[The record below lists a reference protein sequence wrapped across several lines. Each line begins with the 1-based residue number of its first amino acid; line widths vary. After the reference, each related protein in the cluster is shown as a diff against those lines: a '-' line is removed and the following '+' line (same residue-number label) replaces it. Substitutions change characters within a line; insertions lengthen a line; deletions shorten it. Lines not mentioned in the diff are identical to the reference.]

1 MDQKTQD
8 DLLLYWSGEADAAV
22 EALLKTDLE
31 AREYLDELGRFHV
44 LRDELAELPA
54 MNPSRDFSAEAVAG
68 ILVEKKID
76 RKK

>member
-31 AREYLDELGRFHV
+31 AREYLDEQGL
-44 LRDELAELPA
+44 
-54 MNPSRDFSAEAVAG
+54 SR
-68 ILVEKKID
+68 IHI
-76 RKK
+76 